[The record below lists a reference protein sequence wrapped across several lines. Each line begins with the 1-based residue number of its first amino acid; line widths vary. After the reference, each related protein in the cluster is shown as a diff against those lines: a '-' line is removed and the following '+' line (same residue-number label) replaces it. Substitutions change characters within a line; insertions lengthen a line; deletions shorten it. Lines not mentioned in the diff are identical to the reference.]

1 MSAALLDRRHGHHEQ
16 AHDWFAEP
24 GGAPPLV
31 EATQLLEAGQL
42 SDTYLGLAEFCL
54 RAFRRAKG
62 ESLGPHGQ
70 AVVTTVL
77 LLEAD

>member
-1 MSAALLDRRHGHHEQ
+1 MSAALLYRRHGHHEQ

-42 SDTYLGLAEFCL
+42 SDTYLLALAVHHGGSAAL
-54 RAFRRAKG
+54 R
-62 ESLGPHGQ
+62 LIP
-70 AVVTTVL
+70 T
-77 LLEAD
+77 